1 MTAFECFNIWNAIK
15 LHFTSDYDYIK
26 YNGKTNTNLKIFEK
40 RNDRFIF
47 LRLAKKYTEIDLL
60 FLFIF
65 NFVEN
70 DFKWIGDFVTE
81 EAEQTFKK
89 HQKILESMSYIFEND
104 CIRLFGEIENPN
116 ELLISK
122 GGNYPPLLTM
132 YLQKVTEIETLC
144 ILNNILGFLKDWNRN
159 ISDTVQWPEIHRK
172 IEKFTCFLPKDVV
185 KYKLILKRIIN
196 RKGS

>member
-144 ILNNILGFLKDWNRN
+144 ILNNILGFVNNWNKT
-159 ISDTVQWPEIHRK
+159 ITDTVQWPKIHRK
-172 IEKFTCFLPKDVV
+172 IVKFSCFIPGDMI
-185 KYKLILKRIIN
+185 KYKMILKRIIN
-196 RKGS
+196 KP